1 MDESLVRYLEVLQR
15 PLALVDADRVLWVN
29 NALTDLLATAPED
42 LVGSTLPIA
51 GGLNLDR
58 LRRSSTEVAL
68 RHATGY
74 LLDVVITTT
83 LVSPT
88 TWMLEFAI
96 ADYDDHKSADYFRKL
111 QALADNLPIGIL
123 ISETGLRVGYVNDSL
138 ASLFGL
144 IPSDMLGMS
153 WLDAFPEV
161 DRGMLRGLAL
171 TALTGVPVR
180 TTMVVKTEHADQR
193 TLDIA
198 LIPVTSRDTS
208 VSFIGTIQDVT
219 EQVANEA
226 RLSFEVDHDSLTG
239 LANRRRLES
248 DISDRL
254 ARLSTG
260 ELGVAMIGFC
270 DIDNFKLINDTL
282 GHLAGDRVLIEVAHR
297 LQETGLAAYRFAGD
311 EFVVLIDEDTRS
323 LEEIEIMLTDTIS
336 NAIAIGTALLSVNT
350 SVGVATIEAQ
360 DTASEVIR
368 KADRAMYDRKQ
379 MRAS

>member
-15 PLALVDADRVLWVN
+15 PLALVEADRVRWAN
-29 NALTDLLATAPED
+29 SALADLLAVARED
-42 LVGSTLPIA
+42 LVDSTLPIV

-58 LRRSSTEVAL
+58 IRRSSTEVAL
-68 RHATGY
+68 RHTTGY
-74 LLDVVITTT
+74 LLDVVVTTT
-83 LVSPT
+83 LVSTT
-88 TWMLEFAI
+88 TWMLEFAM
-96 ADYDDHKSADYFRKL
+96 ADYEDHKSADYFRKL

-123 ISETGLRVGYVNDSL
+123 ISETGLRIGYVNNSL
-138 ASLFGL
+138 ATIFGL
-144 IPSDMLGMS
+144 IPSDMLGMG
-153 WLDAFPEV
+153 WLDAFAEQ

-180 TTMVVKTEHADQR
+180 TTMVVSTQHIDLR

-198 LIPVTSRDTS
+198 LIPVTSRDAS

-226 RLSFEVDHDSLTG
+226 RLSFEVDHDALTG

-248 DISDRL
+248 DITDRL
-254 ARLSTG
+254 TRLSSG
-260 ELGVAMIGFC
+260 ELKGAMIGFC

-311 EFVVLIDEDTRS
+311 EFVVLIDEDPRS
-323 LEEIEIMLTDTIS
+323 VREIEMVLADTIS
-336 NAIAIGTALLSVNT
+336 NAIAIGTAFLTVNT
-350 SVGVATIEAQ
+350 SVGVTPIETG

-368 KADRAMYDRKQ
+368 KADRAMYARKQ